1 MKKTVLTFGLLAGAI
16 LSAMMAMTMPFIEA
30 IGFDK
35 GELIGYTSMLA
46 AFLLIFFGVR
56 SYRDHLPGGTVRFG
70 QAFVAG
76 VLMTAVAALC
86 YVVTWELVRPRFAPD
101 FMAKYQAHLL
111 EQARADGDNEDEVA
125 QLEAQMA
132 QFAAWYENPFI
143 RMAMTFVEPL
153 PVGLI
158 VSLVSAGILS
168 RRRSPVGH
176 GPAMSNR
183 PAMM

>member
-1 MKKTVLTFGLLAGAI
+1 MKKTVLTFGLLAGGVLSVMLAI
-16 LSAMMAMTMPFIEA
+16 TMPFIEA

-35 GELIGYTSMLA
+35 GEVIGYSSMVA

-70 QAFVAG
+70 QAFAAG
-76 VLMTAVAALC
+76 ALMTVVAALC
-86 YVVTWELVRPRFAPD
+86 YVVTWEVLRPRFAPD
-101 FMAKYQAHLL
+101 FMAKYQAHLI
-111 EQARADGDNEDEVA
+111 EQARADGDSEEAVA
-125 QLEAQMA
+125 QLKAEMD

-143 RMAMTFVEPL
+143 RMALTFVEPL

-168 RRRSPVGH
+168 RRRRRIGQ
-176 GPAMSNR
+176 GQMSAL
-183 PAMM
+183 PQ